1 MSSLPSGYAS
11 RMPRVVLVALA
22 LALAL
27 PAQAINPLDLIG
39 KRPKPVV
46 GPQGYYRVVIPSG
59 FDCEETDNKRKRE
72 VRCNGTRG
80 PQASL
85 FIQVLDVP
93 ESANADLVALNEMD
107 RLKKKPHF
115 KHLDSR
121 REVVDGTP
129 ARLEKFTYDYLG
141 NVEYPVG
148 VQALYLVRKNK
159 LFVVHFESR
168 LDQFGAYVKD
178 LIELYGTFKPAPLDD
193 GGNPILEEART
204 TRTNKRVRSDD
215 DFVDRHLDRARKR
228 DRKLTGE

>member
-1 MSSLPSGYAS
+1 MSPVS
-11 RMPRVVLVALA
+11 RVLLFCAA
-22 LALAL
+22 FSLAL
-27 PAQAINPLDLIG
+27 PAAAINPLDLIG

-46 GPQGYYRVVIPSG
+46 GPQGFYRVIIPSG
-59 FDCEETDNKRKRE
+59 FDCTETNNRHKRE
-72 VRCNGTRG
+72 IKCNGTRG
-80 PQASL
+80 PQAAL

-93 ESANADLVALNEMD
+93 ESATAELVALNEMD

-121 REVVDGTP
+121 KERVDGTP

-141 NVEYPVG
+141 NVEHPVG

-159 LFVVHFESR
+159 LFVLHFESR

-193 GGNPILEEART
+193 GGNPILEEAAPTKVKKRART
-204 TRTNKRVRSDD
+204 DD
-215 DFVDRHLDRARKR
+215 DFIDRQLERSRKR
-228 DRKLTGE
+228 DRKLSGE